1 MLKSNDELNE
11 QEGKKN
17 KKTKTLEK
25 IIKMHNI
32 KKNFLKQL

>member
-1 MLKSNDELNE
+1 MIKSNDELNE

-17 KKTKTLEK
+17 KKIKTLEK

-32 KKNFLKQL
+32 KKKLF